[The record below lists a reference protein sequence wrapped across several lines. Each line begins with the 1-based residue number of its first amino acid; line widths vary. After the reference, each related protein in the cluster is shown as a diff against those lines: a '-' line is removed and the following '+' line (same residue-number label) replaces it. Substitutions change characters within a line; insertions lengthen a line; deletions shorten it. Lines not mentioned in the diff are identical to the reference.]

1 MVNRA
6 TKRLMAKQERAQ
18 GRGGA
23 GGGGQ
28 ETARGDDDD
37 RRRSRPARLERKK
50 RTPPR
55 QFLKE
60 VRSELRKVAWP
71 NRREVST
78 YTVVVLISVLFVTLL
93 VFALDY
99 GLDAAVAHVFNK
111 K

>member
-18 GRGGA
+18 GRSGA
-23 GGGGQ
+23 ATGTNGA
-28 ETARGDDDD
+28 ARDEDD
-37 RRRSRPARLERKK
+37 RKSSRPARLERKK

-60 VRSELRKVAWP
+60 VRNELKKVAWP
-71 NRREVST
+71 NRREVTT
-78 YTVVVLISVLFVTLL
+78 YTVVVLISVLFVTMF

-99 GLDAAVAHVFNK
+99 GMNTLVFWLFK